1 MPRRTQRR
9 EKKKKYIPGLRGQRR
24 HSNNRGDKQIK
35 SGWSH
40 ERLKKVC
47 AQLGLKCI

>member
-1 MPRRTQRR
+1 MARKNKG
-9 EKKKKYIPGLRGQRR
+9 KKFIPNLRGQRR

-47 AQLGLKCI
+47 QMLGLKCI